1 MSGIITS
8 TQPFHNLNNKNQ
20 KKNNCQNRTDQESC
34 VGSTINDGTN
44 LTSCVWVTGPNVSGS
59 GTCQEDKGNNNKNTQ
74 WGTQVTSDQHR
85 QEVIEV
91 HKQFFTKYMHEYKKK
106 KTAIFTRQLEQTT
119 DDFHMQNK
127 RLETYRS
134 YSPYVANEQESRT
147 SSEWFGTT
155 RESANTTTP
164 SPSDDI
170 PVLGFNPDAALL
182 GPQL

>member
-8 TQPFHNLNNKNQ
+8 TQPFHNLNNRNQ
-20 KKNNCQNRTDQESC
+20 KKSNCQNRTDQESC
-34 VGSTINDGTN
+34 MGSTINDGTN
-44 LTSCVWVTGPNVSGS
+44 LTSCVWVTGPNNVSGS
-59 GTCQEDKGNNNKNTQ
+59 GTCQEDKGNNKNTK
-74 WGTQVTSDQHR
+74 GVTQVTSDKQR
-85 QEVIEV
+85 REVIEV
-91 HKQFFTKYMHEYKKK
+91 HKQFFTLYMNEYKTK
-106 KTAIFTRQLEQTT
+106 KTAIFQRQLEQTT

-155 RESANTTTP
+155 RVAANTATP

-170 PVLGFNPDAALL
+170 PVNSFNPDAVLL
-182 GPQL
+182 GSQS